1 MSYLLDTHAFLWF
14 ISGDIR
20 LSTNARAIIENES
33 NETYLSVASIWEIS
47 IKARLSRLELI
58 GSPEKVI
65 QDNMYS
71 NGFIC
76 LPIEK
81 THALQIYNLPDYHRD
96 PFDRILIAQ
105 SQVENLILLTT
116 DSQIK
121 QYNVATIW

>member
-14 ISGDIR
+14 ISGDTR
-20 LSTNARAIIENES
+20 LSTNARTIIENEG
-33 NETYLSVASIWEIS
+33 NEIYLSVASIWEIS
-47 IKARLSRLELI
+47 IKARLGRLELI

-65 QDNMYS
+65 QDNMDS

-81 THALQIYNLPDYHRD
+81 SHALQIYNLPDHHRD

-105 SQVENLILLTT
+105 SQVESLILITT
-116 DSQIK
+116 DYQIK
-121 QYNVATIW
+121 QYNIATIW